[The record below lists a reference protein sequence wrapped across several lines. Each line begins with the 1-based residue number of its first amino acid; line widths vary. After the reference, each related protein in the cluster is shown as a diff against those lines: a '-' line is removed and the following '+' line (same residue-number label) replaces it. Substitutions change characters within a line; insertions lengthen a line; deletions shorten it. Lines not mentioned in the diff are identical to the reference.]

1 MEGPRSPYEE
11 EYSKVLS
18 FLHDSLRPN
27 VKWSIEQEYP
37 TALNV
42 SNLNNIKVIMDDEN
56 VISHAVMKP
65 LIVKTP
71 LLLLKVAAIG
81 SVVTADAYRQ
91 QGHSTKVLDD
101 CLKSARD
108 QGCDLAVLWTEIHD
122 FYRKMGFELAGDEVR
137 MSIHRPLKLESAP
150 ALRYIKGTQVD
161 PEAIFQL
168 YQQHR
173 VSTLRTL
180 PEIKKFMSIPNAN
193 FYSAWDEAGKLV
205 AYAVEGKGA
214 DLKGFVH
221 EWGGQVTPLI
231 NLFNHIYNDQLQ
243 TGTSITVLGPA
254 HSTNLIEKMTEAGA
268 VCTDGYLG
276 MINILR
282 PEQFC
287 AKIKRVARYLNIDD
301 LIFEKRDE
309 FYYIGTPS
317 KVFKTDSSADI
328 IRLVFGPA
336 KPTDLYAFDE
346 NALAV
351 FEKIFPLQFWL
362 WGWDSI

>member
-11 EYSKVLS
+11 EYTKVLS

-42 SNLNNIKVIMDDEN
+42 ANLNNIKVIIDDEN
-56 VISHAVMKP
+56 VISHAVLKP

-91 QGHSTKVLDD
+91 QGHSTKVIDD
-101 CLKSARD
+101 CLKNAKE
-108 QGCDLAVLWTEIHD
+108 QGCDLAVLWTEIPD
-122 FYRKMGFELAGDEVR
+122 FYRKMGFELAGSEVR
-137 MSIHRPLKLESAP
+137 LTMHKPLKLETPMS
-150 ALRYIKGTQVD
+150 LKYIKGTQVD
-161 PEAIFQL
+161 PDAVFQL

-180 PEIKKFMSIPNAN
+180 PELRKFMSIPNSN
-193 FYSAWDEAGKLV
+193 FYTAWDENGKLV
-205 AYAVEGKGA
+205 AYAVEGKGM

-221 EWGGQVTPLI
+221 EWGGQVTPLMNLLNYIYADLAKTNNSLTLLGPKHSI
-231 NLFNHIYNDQLQ
+231 NLSD
-243 TGTSITVLGPA
+243 
-254 HSTNLIEKMTEAGA
+254 KMVEAGA
-268 VCTDGYLG
+268 ICSEGFMG
-276 MINILR
+276 MVNIIR

-287 AKIKRVARYLNIDD
+287 AKIKRVARYLGIDD

-309 FYYIGTPS
+309 FYYIGTS
-317 KVFKTDSSADI
+317 NKIFKTDSSTDI
-328 IRLVFGPA
+328 IKLVFGPA
-336 KPTDLYAFDE
+336 EPTDLHAFDE
-346 NALAV
+346 ATLAV
-351 FEKIFPLQFWL
+351 FAKMFPLQFWL

>member
-18 FLHDSLRPN
+18 FLHDSLRPD
-27 VKWSIEQEYP
+27 VKWTLEQEYP

-81 SVVTADAYRQ
+81 SVVTADAHRE
-91 QGHSTKVLDD
+91 QGYSTKVLDD
-101 CLKSARD
+101 CLKSAKE
-108 QGCDLAVLWTEIHD
+108 QGCDMAVLWTEIPD
-122 FYRKMGFELAGDEVR
+122 FYRKMGFELAGFEMR
-137 MSIHRPLKLESAP
+137 MAMHKPLKLETTIP
-150 ALRYIKGTQVD
+150 LKYIKGTQVD
-161 PEAIFQL
+161 PEAVLQL

-180 PEIKKFMSIPNAN
+180 PEIKKFMNIPNSH
-193 FYSAWDEAGKLV
+193 FYTAWDENGKLV
-205 AYAVEGKGA
+205 AYAVEGKGS
-214 DLKGFVH
+214 DLKGFIH
-221 EWGGQVTPLI
+221 EWGGQVTPLM
-231 NLFNHIYNDQLQ
+231 NLLNYIYEDLRQAQNSL
-243 TGTSITVLGPA
+243 TLLGPA
-254 HSTNLIEKMTEAGA
+254 HSTNLIESMLEAGA
-268 VCTDGYLG
+268 ICSEGYMG
-276 MINILR
+276 MLNIIR

-287 AKIKRVARYLNIDD
+287 AKVKRVARYLNMDD
-301 LIFEKRDE
+301 LIFEKRE
-309 FYYIGTPS
+309 GFYYIGTPS
-317 KVFKTDSSADI
+317 KVFKTDSTTDI
-328 IRLVFGPA
+328 IKLVFGPG
-336 KPTDLYAFDE
+336 KPADLHAFDE

-362 WGWDSI
+362 WGWDSV